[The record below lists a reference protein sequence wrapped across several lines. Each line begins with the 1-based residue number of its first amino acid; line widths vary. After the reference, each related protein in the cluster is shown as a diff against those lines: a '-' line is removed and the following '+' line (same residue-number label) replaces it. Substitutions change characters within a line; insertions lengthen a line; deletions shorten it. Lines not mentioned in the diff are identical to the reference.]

1 MEIAVIDKDLKE
13 FIKQL
18 KKKEIGF
25 FDIPEEYRLH
35 QEVVKVERKLGIRKI
50 AIGEDITVN
59 RGYDVI
65 RNIFFV
71 LEEVFKDIND
81 ESSSSETETVFKK
94 FDDYYNFLNG
104 DIYNCAC
111 YYQYKFTQ
119 EEILRH
125 SIDLTK
131 VNYSALLDKTIED
144 YSIEPNKDEIE
155 AYETGERGKAYIK
168 EWVNKFKNCNSFKEF
183 EEMREKFRMSQYHSD
198 LKTILLMYI
207 YSNKD
212 KIFDII
218 MKHINSGY
226 YPDIEH
232 EACLIYGADKVLDE
246 YDYSLGASYT
256 IAKYKRKMKKFV
268 KQLKSEKI
276 LIETYGFFDIGTH
289 FYCLKTSYYVEEEYK
304 VWLGDLKYYF
314 ETFEEFVEYLS
325 NDLSNCDLSK
335 AILPKIDFSQYI
347 TNKKTKLPI
356 QSAHNLRYIVDKY
369 YDSESE
375 CFCVTQKW
383 EDSNGNVLKKE
394 NHQFKYFF
402 NYVHFIKNDLSNAD
416 LLFCGGIENLNDISE
431 LNLSNVKLTS
441 EMADKFGIDYEKIEL
456 EDKLSDSFIQTLKFE
471 EETALVL
478 DRKRE
483 LSLDYEEAIKNEKV
497 FYISD
502 LHLIHRI
509 TNAKCKSESDIQ
521 YVLQKIT
528 GNIVNDIKGF
538 ESKVLLIGGDT
549 SSVYEIFE
557 LFITLLRQYIN
568 KNYGSVKVIF
578 LLGNHELWGFSD
590 NNFEEIIDKY
600 NEIITANGMYL
611 IQNDLLYRDNNN
623 SIHRITTNELL
634 TLSKED
640 LRTKVRC
647 ARLIIFGG
655 LAFSGYSESFNA
667 DNGIYRETITREQEI
682 KESKKIESLYEIIR
696 EALSDRNVIVFTH
709 TPKVDWCNNDD
720 KQKGFIYVSGHT
732 HRNYFYDDGDYKV
745 YSDNQVGYKN
755 ENPSVKY
762 FYLENE
768 YDWFSEYEDGIYQIT
783 DDEYINFYRGKNI
796 QMQFNRD
803 GLVYMLK
810 KKGYYCFIYKTK
822 EKKLSILN
830 GGALKGLSIKDINYY
845 YEHMEEEIAYIKS
858 PLDKY
863 KEIQI
868 KIADDVKKI
877 GGSGHIHGAIIDIDF
892 FNHIYVNPIDLTI
905 SGYYALD
912 IFHKEI
918 YPTIPELLEQQCP
931 ELFDNYKK
939 LIETNKSTA
948 LVAINEK
955 KNKIMSAPQLY
966 LETDIYKASREIK
979 KMQKLSS
986 NILSAWY
993 ELKGYKKYLL
1003 VKETNDDYNDITVE
1017 FKQGTISNLN
1027 IVNAKKES
1035 FPKQNPI
1042 EVKGSFAELYPDLLV
1057 DWDYEKNSIDPTQI
1071 IAGYSE
1077 KIFWKCA
1084 KCKYEWEARVNKR
1097 CVGRSI
1103 CSNCHYRVIERD
1115 ARMRKKWMR
1124 L

>member
-1 MEIAVIDKDLKE
+1 MDISVIDKDLKG

-25 FDIPEEYRLH
+25 FDIPEDYRLH

-71 LEEVFKDIND
+71 LEEVLKDIND
-81 ESSSSETETVFKK
+81 ESYSRKTETVFKE
-94 FDDYYNFLNG
+94 FDNYYNFLNG

-111 YYQYKFTQ
+111 YYQYRFNQ
-119 EEILRH
+119 EEIMRY

-131 VNYSALLDKTIED
+131 INYSALLDKTIED

-155 AYETGERGKAYIK
+155 AYETGERRKSYIK
-168 EWVNKFKNCNSFKEF
+168 KWVNKFKTCNSFEEF
-183 EEMREKFRMSQYHSD
+183 EKMRERCRMPQYDFD

-207 YSNKD
+207 YSDKD
-212 KIFDII
+212 KVFDII
-218 MKHINSGY
+218 MKHVNSGY
-226 YPDIEH
+226 YPNIEH
-232 EACLIYGADKVLDE
+232 EACLIYGADKILDE
-246 YDYSLGASYT
+246 YDYSLGASST

-268 KQLKSEKI
+268 EQLKSEK
-276 LIETYGFFDIGTH
+276 LLTETYGFFDIGIH
-289 FYCLKTSYYVEEEYK
+289 FYCLKTSYYVEEEDK
-304 VWLGDLKYYF
+304 VWLVDLKYYF

-335 AILPKIDFSQYI
+335 AILPEIDFSQYI

-356 QSAHNLRYIVDKY
+356 QNVHNLNYIVDKY

-375 CFCVTQKW
+375 CFYVIQKW

-394 NHQFKYFF
+394 NHSFKYFF
-402 NYVHFIKNDLSNAD
+402 NYVHFLKNDLSSAD
-416 LLFCGGIENLNDISE
+416 LLFCDGIENLNDISE
-431 LNLSNVKLTS
+431 LNLSNVKLIS
-441 EMADKFGIDYEKIEL
+441 EIMDKLGLDYEKIEL
-456 EDKLSDSFIQTLKFE
+456 EDELIDSFIPTLKFE

-478 DRKRE
+478 DTKRE
-483 LSLDYEEAIKNEKV
+483 LSLSYEEAIKNEKV

-502 LHLIHRI
+502 LHLMHRI

-557 LFITLLRQYIN
+557 IFITLLRQYIN

-611 IQNDLLYRDNNN
+611 IQNDLLYRDMNN
-623 SIHRITTNELL
+623 SISRITTDELL
-634 TLSKED
+634 TLSKEE

-655 LAFSGYSESFNA
+655 LAFSGCNKSFNA

-745 YSDNQVGYKN
+745 YADNQVGYKN

-768 YDWFSEYEDGIYQIT
+768 YDWFSDYEDGIYQIT
-783 DDEYINFYRGKNI
+783 GDEYINFYRGKNV

-803 GLVYMLK
+803 GIVYMLK

-863 KEIQI
+863 KEIQN
-868 KIADDVKKI
+868 KIANDVKKI
-877 GGSGHIHGAIIDIDF
+877 GGSGYIHGAIIDIDF
-892 FNHIYVNPIDLTI
+892 FNHIYINPIDFTI

-918 YPTIPELLEQQCP
+918 YPSIPELLEQQCP

-939 LIETNKSTA
+939 LIETKKSTA
-948 LVAINEK
+948 LVVINGE

-986 NILSAWY
+986 NILGVWY
-993 ELKGYKKYLL
+993 ELKGYEKCLP
-1003 VKETNDDYNDITVE
+1003 VKETNDGYNDITVE
-1017 FKQGTISNLN
+1017 FKRGTISNFN

-1035 FPKQNPI
+1035 VPKQNPI

-1071 IAGYSE
+1071 IAGHSE
-1077 KIFWKCA
+1077 KIFWKCN
-1084 KCKYEWEARVNKR
+1084 KCKNEWEARIDKR
-1097 CVGRSI
+1097 CAGRSI

-1115 ARMRKKWMR
+1115 ARMRKK
-1124 L
+1124 

>member
-13 FIKQL
+13 CIKQL

-50 AIGEDITVN
+50 AVGEDITVN

-81 ESSSSETETVFKK
+81 ESSSRKTETVFKE

-119 EEILRH
+119 EEIMRY

-131 VNYSALLDKTIED
+131 INYSALLDKTIED

-155 AYETGERGKAYIK
+155 AYETGKRGKSYIK
-168 EWVNKFKNCNSFKEF
+168 KWVNKFKTCNLFEEF
-183 EEMREKFRMSQYHSD
+183 EKMRKKCRMSQYDFD

-207 YSNKD
+207 YSDKD
-212 KIFDII
+212 KVFDII
-218 MKHINSGY
+218 MKHVNSGY
-226 YPDIEH
+226 YPNIEH
-232 EACLIYGADKVLDE
+232 EACLIYGADKVLNK
-246 YDYSLGASYT
+246 YDYSLGASST

-268 KQLKSEKI
+268 EQLKSEK
-276 LIETYGFFDIGTH
+276 LLTETYGFFNIGTH
-289 FYCLKTSYYVEEEYK
+289 FYCVQTDYYVEEENK

-314 ETFEEFVEYLS
+314 ETFEEFIEYLN

-347 TNKKTKLPI
+347 INKKTKLPI
-356 QSAHNLRYIVDKY
+356 QSVHNLSYIADKY

-375 CFCVTQKW
+375 CFHVIQKL

-394 NHQFKYFF
+394 NHSFKYFF
-402 NYVHFIKNDLSNAD
+402 NYVHFLENDLSSAD
-416 LLFCGGIENLNDISE
+416 LLFCDGMENLNDISE
-431 LNLSNVKLTS
+431 LNLSNVKLIS
-441 EMADKFGIDYEKIEL
+441 EIMDKFGLDYEKIEL
-456 EDKLSDSFIQTLKFE
+456 EDELIASFIPTLKFE
-471 EETALVL
+471 EETAFVL
-478 DRKRE
+478 DIKRE
-483 LSLDYEEAIKNEKV
+483 LSLNYEEAIKNEKV

-502 LHLIHRI
+502 LHLMHRI
-509 TNAKCKSESDIQ
+509 INAKCKSESDIQ

-528 GNIVNDIKGF
+528 INIVNGIKGF
-538 ESKVLLIGGDT
+538 GSKVLLIGGDT
-549 SSVYEIFE
+549 SSVYKIFE

-578 LLGNHELWGFSD
+578 LLGNHELWGFPN
-590 NNFEEIIDKY
+590 NNFEEIVDKY
-600 NEIITANGMYL
+600 NDVITVNGMYL
-611 IQNDLLYRDNNN
+611 LQNDLLYRDSNN
-623 SIHRITTNELL
+623 SINRITTDELL
-634 TLSKED
+634 TLSKEE

-655 LAFSGYSESFNA
+655 LAFSRYNENFNA
-667 DNGIYRETITREQEI
+667 NNGIYRETITREQEI

-696 EALSDRNVIVFTH
+696 ESLSDRNVIVFTH
-709 TPKVDWCNNDD
+709 TAKVDWCNNDD

-732 HRNYFYDDGDYKV
+732 HKNYFYDDGDYKV
-745 YSDNQVGYKN
+745 YADNQVGYKN

-783 DDEYINFYRGKNI
+783 GDEYVNFYRGKNV

-803 GLVYMLK
+803 GIVYMLK
-810 KKGYYCFIYKTK
+810 KKGYYCFIYETK
-822 EKKLSILN
+822 AKKLSILN

-845 YEHMEEEIAYIKS
+845 YDHMEEEIAYIKS

-863 KEIQI
+863 KEIQK
-868 KIADDVKKI
+868 KIAEDVKKI
-877 GGSGHIHGAIIDIDF
+877 GGSGYIHGAIIDIDF

-912 IFHKEI
+912 IFYKEI
-918 YPTIPELLEQQCP
+918 YTTIPELLEQQCP

-939 LIETNKSTA
+939 LIETKKSTA
-948 LVAINEK
+948 LVVINEE
-955 KNKIMSAPQLY
+955 KNEIMSVPQLY

-986 NILSAWY
+986 NILGVWY
-993 ELKGYKKYLL
+993 ELKGYEKYLP
-1003 VKETNDDYNDITVE
+1003 VKETND
-1017 FKQGTISNLN
+1017 GS
-1027 IVNAKKES
+1027 IVN
-1035 FPKQNPI
+1035 Q
-1042 EVKGSFAELYPDLLV
+1042 
-1057 DWDYEKNSIDPTQI
+1057 
-1071 IAGYSE
+1071 
-1077 KIFWKCA
+1077 
-1084 KCKYEWEARVNKR
+1084 
-1097 CVGRSI
+1097 
-1103 CSNCHYRVIERD
+1103 
-1115 ARMRKKWMR
+1115 
-1124 L
+1124 